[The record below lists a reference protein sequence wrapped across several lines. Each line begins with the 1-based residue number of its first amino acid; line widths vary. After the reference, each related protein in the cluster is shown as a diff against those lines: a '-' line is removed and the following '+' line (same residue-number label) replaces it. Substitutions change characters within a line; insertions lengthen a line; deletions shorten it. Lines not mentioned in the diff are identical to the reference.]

1 MVTEADVLTYRNRP
15 ESMSRKQEP
24 RDWSLW
30 FPWSR
35 ELAAAP
41 AAIPYTEQVPIPSY
55 EPLLITVVIPVGPGH
70 QDLVIDAIDSV
81 DAQTFR
87 LWECIVVN
95 DTGGKLPP
103 LPNWVRVFSTRAGPK
118 GFARARNL
126 GLGHAQAKLFLP
138 LDADDT
144 LEPEALAKMFE
155 VWQEHKGYVYSDW
168 YELWEGKELKAWKAP
183 DYDAHMLTKQGCLH
197 AVTALYPLEAW
208 QDAGGFD
215 ENLPAWEDWDFQLR
229 LAKNGICGT
238 RIPEPLFTYRKDTGM
253 RREEN
258 YAQFEMSKKGI
269 LDKWSPYFNGGE
281 ELMGCRS
288 CPGGGGKK
296 ISPAPQQSLAPSTL
310 TPVEEAELILVEYIG
325 GRSGALNYKG

>member
-118 GFARARNL
+118 GVARARNL
-126 GLGHAQAKLFLP
+126 GLSHAQAKLFLP

-155 VWQEHKGYVYSDW
+155 VWQEYKGYVYGDWREQWDDGKQKIWRTIFVKCENCGWFGFEGEANENCCPKCRSDN
-168 YELWEGKELKAWKAP
+168 LKLVQ
-183 DYDAHMLTKQGCLH
+183 DGYDASYLIKKGCLH
-197 AVTALYPLEAW
+197 AVTALYPVEAW
-208 QDAGGFD
+208 KKVGGFD
-215 ENLPAWEDWDFQLR
+215 EKLPAWEDWDFQLK
-229 LAKNGICGT
+229 LANIGVCGT
-238 RIPEPLFTYRKDTGM
+238 RLPYPIFTYRKDTGM
-253 RREEN
+253 R
-258 YAQFEMSKKGI
+258 
-269 LDKWSPYFNGGE
+269 
-281 ELMGCRS
+281 
-288 CPGGGGKK
+288 
-296 ISPAPQQSLAPSTL
+296 
-310 TPVEEAELILVEYIG
+310 
-325 GRSGALNYKG
+325 